1 MTATTTDTLIEKYIT
16 LRDRK
21 GVLKGEYDAS
31 VARIDEALDKL
42 EAHFRK
48 ELDAQ
53 GAERIGTP
61 AGVVFKSTVNS
72 ATVADKDVFREY
84 LLKTGEWALADLR
97 ASKTA
102 IKEFITANDDL
113 PPGVNWRT
121 ETVIR
126 VNRA

>member
-1 MTATTTDTLIEKYIT
+1 MSTDTLIEKYIA

-31 VARIDEALDKL
+31 VAKIDEALDKL

-53 GAERIGTP
+53 GLEKMGSKT
-61 AGVVFKSTVNS
+61 GVVFKSTVNS
-72 ATVADKDVFREY
+72 ATVADKDVFREF

-102 IKEFITANDDL
+102 VKEFIAANDDL

-121 ETVIR
+121 ESVIR
-126 VNRA
+126 VNRP